1 MSTPIRERVVFAAA
15 AGFIALYVVDDGLI
29 HREPGTSPGDH
40 LISMLVPLALLGG
53 SVAWQRH
60 ARAGVRAS
68 LALVWGVLALTAGI
82 ADGVRHIAVD
92 RVGGDDVTALL
103 AGLAGVALIALGA
116 NTLWRSRR
124 LDESVPRRLARRT
137 LVGFGAAVVAFF
149 VVLPMAFAIVGT
161 RKAREPVTAA
171 DLGRPYEEIEL
182 TTSDGLALK
191 GWYVPSRNGAAVI
204 AFPGRTGPVDHAGML
219 VRNGYGVLLLDRRG
233 EGESEGDYSARG
245 WGGEPDLRAALDF
258 LSARPDVDP
267 KRIGGL
273 GLSVG
278 GELLLQTAAND
289 PRLRAVV
296 SEGAGQRS
304 IKEQMHAPD
313 APKALRWLSPTTVET
328 AATMVLTG
336 RRPPEDL
343 TELVERIS
351 PRAVLLIRAK
361 NGNADEELNTVY
373 LEQAGEPKALWTLP
387 SGGHTGGLDEDP
399 EGYERRVVGFFD
411 KELPL
416 HN

>member
-1 MSTPIRERVVFAAA
+1 MTTTRERAVFMTAAA
-15 AGFIALYVVDDGLI
+15 LIALYLVDDGLF
-29 HREPGTSPGDH
+29 HREPGTGVGDH
-40 LISMLVPLALLGG
+40 LISMLVPLALLGA

-60 ARAGVRAS
+60 ARAGVRAC
-68 LALVWGVLALTAGI
+68 LALVWGVLALSAGI
-82 ADGVRHIAVD
+82 ADGVRHVAVD
-92 RVGGDDVTALL
+92 RLGGDDVTALL
-103 AGLAGVALIALGA
+103 AGAAGAALVALGA
-116 NTLWRSRR
+116 ITLWRSRR

-204 AFPGRTGPVDHAGML
+204 AFPGRTGPVDHARML
-219 VRNGYGVLLLDRRG
+219 ARNGYGVLLLDRRG
-233 EGESEGDYSARG
+233 EGESDGDYSARG

-258 LSARPDVDP
+258 LSRRPDVDP
-267 KRIGGL
+267 QRIGGL

-278 GELLLQTAAND
+278 GELLLQTAAHD

-304 IKEQMHAPD
+304 VKEQMHAPD
-313 APKALRWLSPTTVET
+313 APSALRWLSPSTVET

-343 TELVERIS
+343 TDLVGRIS

-361 NGNADEELNTVY
+361 DGNADEELNTVY
-373 LEQAGEPKALWTLP
+373 LERAGEPKALWTLP
-387 SGGHTGGLDEDP
+387 TGGHTGGLDVDP
-399 EGYERRVVGFFD
+399 AAYERGVIEFFD
-411 KELPL
+411 TELPL

>member
-1 MSTPIRERVVFAAA
+1 AAL
-15 AGFIALYVVDDGLI
+15 IALYVIDDGLM
-29 HREPGTSPGDH
+29 HREPGTSAADH
-40 LISMLVPLALLGG
+40 VISMLVPLALLGG

-60 ARAGVRAS
+60 ARAGVRAT

-92 RVGGDDVTALL
+92 RFGGDDATALL
-103 AGLAGVALIALGA
+103 AGVAGAALLVLGA
-116 NTLWRSRR
+116 VTLWRTRR
-124 LDESVPRRLARRT
+124 LDEHVPRRLARRI
-137 LVGFGAAVVAFF
+137 LVGVGAAIVAFF
-149 VVLPMAFAIVGT
+149 VVLPMAFAIVGA
-161 RKAREPVTAA
+161 RKAREPVAAA
-171 DLGRPYEEIEL
+171 DLGRPHEEIEL
-182 TTSDGLALK
+182 RTSDGLRLS

-204 AFPGRTGPVDHAGML
+204 VFPGRNGPVDHARML
-219 VRNGYGVLLLDRRG
+219 ARNGYGVLMLDRRG

-258 LSARPDVDP
+258 LSARPDVDAQ
-267 KRIGGL
+267 RIGGL

-278 GELLLQTAAND
+278 GELLLQTAAHD
-289 PRLRAVV
+289 PRLKAVV

-313 APKALRWLSPTTVET
+313 APSALRWLSPSTVET

-336 RRPPEDL
+336 RQPPEDL
-343 TELVERIS
+343 TELVGRIS

-361 NGNADEELNTVY
+361 DGNADEELNTVY
-373 LEQAGEPKALWTLP
+373 LERAGEPKALWTLP
-387 SGGHTGGLDEDP
+387 TGGHTGGLDEDP
-399 EGYERRVVGFFD
+399 AAYERRVIGFFD
-411 KELPL
+411 TELPL